1 MTERLNNSP
10 NGEAPNLPGCRELV
24 PGNDVG
30 GRVPGGEG
38 AWQPGGSL
46 ASATSLCPGLRV
58 CELVL
63 TITIARSH
71 RCVLMN

>member
-1 MTERLNNSP
+1 M
-10 NGEAPNLPGCRELV
+10 
-24 PGNDVG
+24 
-30 GRVPGGEG
+30 PGGEG